1 MALRALVHP
10 QQEHVVV
17 HPEALAEDHIQVRD
31 QLRVGQHAPEGQAP
45 GLLPSQHPSQVAP
58 PHLALQCRRAA
69 GQTLLPVPV
78 IAEVQVLV
86 DRLVGL
92 SDLVGLEDVLN
103 QDVAVEVE
111 EIFLVFVHDIKPLIT
126 TDCNID

>member
-1 MALRALVHP
+1 
-10 QQEHVVV
+10 
-17 HPEALAEDHIQVRD
+17 
-31 QLRVGQHAPEGQAP
+31 
-45 GLLPSQHPSQVAP
+45 
-58 PHLALQCRRAA
+58 
-69 GQTLLPVPV
+69 
-78 IAEVQVLV
+78 VQVLV